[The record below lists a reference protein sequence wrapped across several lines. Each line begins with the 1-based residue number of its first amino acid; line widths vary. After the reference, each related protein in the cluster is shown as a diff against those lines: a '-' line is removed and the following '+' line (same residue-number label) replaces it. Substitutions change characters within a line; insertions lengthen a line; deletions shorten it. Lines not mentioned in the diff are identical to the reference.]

1 LAGVSVML
9 AGLRGPEPGVNAGSF
24 RRLRDDESDVRGERR
39 SSSGLSGRKPKGWT
53 ATPYN
58 LIQSTVEGNSSPRLG
73 RPPAGRRGPSQSA
86 QRRCVARGGAPTSY
100 GEQLS
105 SPTGDEVPENRSG
118 GTTIESGAPS
128 SGRDAA
134 LNAARPARRH
144 RRLHSQRQQTGQR
157 TELPTVA
164 RADRCG
170 AAALCCPSARRV
182 TRGGGEVRFLRS
194 AGLPP
199 AIASSRPDRPLLRS
213 RRRARPLRGV
223 EARAPAED
231 GRP

>member
-105 SPTGDEVPENRSG
+105 SPTWDEVPENRSG

-157 TELPTVA
+157 TELQRWHGPTGVA
-164 RADRCG
+164 PPRCG
-170 AAALCCPSARRV
+170 CPSPRRV
-182 TRGGGEVRFLRS
+182 TRVTARFGSFEV
-194 AGLPP
+194 PV
-199 AIASSRPDRPLLRS
+199 SRPRS
-213 RRRARPLRGV
+213 RAVGPT
-223 EARAPAED
+223 
-231 GRP
+231 GRS